1 MERRT
6 AEELSEA
13 PGSFP
18 AVTQT
23 GGAMLHLA
31 DQIDTTLISANPAEC
46 CIDRSWFA
54 IETRPRHEKRV
65 AAGLKEKGIDA
76 FLPLISAMH
85 KWSDRRRMVQL
96 PLFPGY
102 VFVRIAN
109 GLNIRVSVLRTS
121 GVQKFVGALKV
132 GTPIPEC
139 QIAAI
144 RTIVEQKIPFTLHP
158 FLSIGRRVRLR
169 GGSLDGIEGI
179 LLAKNGD
186 QSLLV
191 SVELIQRSVAM
202 RVAGYQV
209 DPI

>member
-1 MERRT
+1 
-6 AEELSEA
+6 
-13 PGSFP
+13 
-18 AVTQT
+18 
-23 GGAMLHLA
+23 MLNLA
-31 DQIDTTLISANPAEC
+31 TQIDDTLISANPAEC
-46 CIDRSWFA
+46 CVDRSWFA

-85 KWSDRRRMVQL
+85 KWSDRRRLVQL

-102 VFVRIAN
+102 VFVRIVN
-109 GLNIRVSVLRTS
+109 EMNLRVSVLRTS
-121 GVQKFVGALKV
+121 GVQKFVGIPKV
-132 GTPIPEC
+132 GTSIPEC

-144 RTIVEQKIPFTLHP
+144 RAIVEQKIPLALHP

-186 QSLLV
+186 QSLVV
-191 SVELIQRSVAM
+191 SVDLIQRSVAM